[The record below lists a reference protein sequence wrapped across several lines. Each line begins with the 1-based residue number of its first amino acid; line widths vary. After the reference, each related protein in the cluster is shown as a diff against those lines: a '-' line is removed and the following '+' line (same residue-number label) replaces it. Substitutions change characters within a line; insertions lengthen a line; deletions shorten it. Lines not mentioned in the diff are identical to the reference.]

1 MNIRPHLPSS
11 VHTGRT
17 YLFPVWQPTLCIY
30 NNCPPDGEFSDKGT
44 YTYIIQHIWTLYRF
58 NDVLDNGGRD
68 WARIYDCDNVFDS
81 YFCHCLCNIWP
92 SCILYVVASNLVFA
106 SGSEFVTTHPVGLL
120 LFALLHA
127 FRGGSRFLL
136 FIYIFFSHAC
146 VRVLR
151 TVYGTEIEPETESV
165 NKNKKYIHAP
175 AMAALLKNSIG
186 ILFICWLWNFPQDFP
201 IMKWGLP
208 RCWIGER

>member
-1 MNIRPHLPSS
+1 MVNLVIK
-11 VHTGRT
+11 VHIHTS
-17 YLFPVWQPTLCIY
+17 FSIY
-30 NNCPPDGEFSDKGT
+30 GPYIVLMMFLIMGAEIEQEYPD
-44 YTYIIQHIWTLYRF
+44 
-58 NDVLDNGGRD
+58 
-68 WARIYDCDNVFDS
+68 DCDNVFDS